1 MAFLNL
7 PINLYIRKFF
17 VFFFLT
23 FFSYIQK
30 CLKTLA
36 KYYQEKKGKTTSKL
50 VKDIKIFLRK
60 KRKVK
65 TTMWSWTYKDL
76 SEDEI
81 QKFYSGPWCFKFHW
95 KWPNGYTISSPC
107 LLGGDT
113 KKWFLTNWGQDNNT
127 QNVHEHS
134 KVWK

>member
-60 KRKVK
+60 KRKK
-65 TTMWSWTYKDL
+65 KPQYGRERYK
-76 SEDEI
+76 
-81 QKFYSGPWCFKFHW
+81 KFLR
-95 KWPNGYTISSPC
+95 I
-107 LLGGDT
+107 
-113 KKWFLTNWGQDNNT
+113 
-127 QNVHEHS
+127 
-134 KVWK
+134 